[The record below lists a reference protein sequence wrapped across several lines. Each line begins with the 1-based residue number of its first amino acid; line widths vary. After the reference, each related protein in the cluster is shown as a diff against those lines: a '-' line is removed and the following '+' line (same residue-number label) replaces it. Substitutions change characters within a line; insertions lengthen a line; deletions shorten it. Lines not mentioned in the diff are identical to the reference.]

1 MLIDQQ
7 NGSFPWAAPFQ
18 LTTTPIWIK
27 FEFATKPACKTA
39 IALGAF
45 AGITF
50 IISDSPNAFGIG
62 GCVLIGVLAL
72 IIGTYTMPPLCA
84 RSN

>member
-1 MLIDQQ
+1 ME
-7 NGSFPWAAPFQ
+7 
-18 LTTTPIWIK
+18 IK
-27 FEFATKPACKTA
+27 FELATEPACKTTA

-45 AGITF
+45 TGITH

-72 IIGTYTMPPLCA
+72 IIGTYTTPPLHAC
-84 RSN
+84 SN